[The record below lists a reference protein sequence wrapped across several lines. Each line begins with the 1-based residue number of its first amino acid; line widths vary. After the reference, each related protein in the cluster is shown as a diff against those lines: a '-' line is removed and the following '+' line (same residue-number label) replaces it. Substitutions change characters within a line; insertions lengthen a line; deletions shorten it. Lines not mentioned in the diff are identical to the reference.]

1 MEDSLPTT
9 TDSPPSAGLD
19 IDAFGLLSPYDD
31 SGLDNLLLD
40 YDPPGPQS
48 IGTDLPGDN
57 GALTSLS
64 TPASAPLPDKRQG
77 DTPNATEPGEPD
89 VADPGPT
96 KIGNRFTSGAI
107 KILRTWFNAHE
118 RHPYPTPAE
127 IQRLQ
132 RQSGL
137 ERQQITNWFANT
149 RRRRK
154 FASTLSPSPHLP
166 DSADSGPGTTGAQ
179 QPVEIPPRPPTPMA
193 FDIMNPLERWEHSPP
208 EHEAAL
214 VSDISRA
221 IAASAGLSGPST
233 RARSRSAGWSSGN
246 ASSVSSAPTSRSSRG
261 SQSSAYSFG
270 SKRSSGSVD
279 SKKHYPSRRRRRQVP
294 KPPHRGRIAFVHE
307 RNTYQCTFCTETFK
321 KKYDWQRHEKSLHLS
336 LETWICSPN
345 GSTTANAQGNTV
357 CVYCDKVDPDKP
369 HLDGHH
375 QAACID
381 RPLEERTFYRK
392 DHLKQ
397 HLKLVHETT
406 AMTPSTEGWRTVM
419 DAIRSRCGFCDATFE
434 TWTDRGNHLAEHF
447 RDGLTI
453 LDWEG
458 DWGFDP
464 SVADMLD
471 NAMPPYLVQ
480 FEHGSIIP
488 FKPSRGPAD
497 TLPSAYE
504 LLKLELEYYL
514 RNHFEANESLPSDD
528 DLKYEG
534 CSVIFGSEFALAAD
548 AAAAPTAA
556 MPPVSWLRDL
566 FMSCGDA
573 ATRARF
579 RPMGQLVQGR
589 ITTLRINGKAN
600 IFENCELEAQ
610 LCHYYAGGGGASL
623 SDSDI
628 QQAACAVLKRV
639 DSSSPN
645 PSQRFV
651 GFLARLVWESTDWL
665 VALRQRAEQ
674 MLHGGVGPG
683 TLMGFDESPASGVRE
698 ELGLLDFYG
707 SMSADQRRWYFS
719 GMKSGPAPEDN
730 SLAFYPG
737 AAEVNGTPQTELF
750 QPPEQELPDP
760 RDFFLRLHNPRALHA
775 GPHPSPAGGGLPR
788 GHGISFSLNDSHRYL
803 RLAGEL
809 SRFVASTM
817 SPNNPASHVP
827 SDDEL
832 RHQARWI
839 LYDDDDPW
847 NQTPADTEQW
857 LRKFKQDVGL
867 L

>member
-1 MEDSLPTT
+1 MEHSLPTT
-9 TDSPPSAGLD
+9 TDDTSSTGLD
-19 IDAFGLLSPYDD
+19 IDVSDLLSPYDD

-48 IGTDLPGDN
+48 MGTDLPGDN

-64 TPASAPLPDKRQG
+64 TPASAPLPDKPQG
-77 DTPNATEPGEPD
+77 DTPSATEPAEAD
-89 VADPGPT
+89 VTDTRPT

-107 KILRTWFNAHE
+107 KILRTWFNTHE
-118 RHPYPTPAE
+118 RYPYPTPAE
-127 IQRLQ
+127 IKRLQ

-154 FASTLSPSPHLP
+154 FASTLSPSPRVP
-166 DSADSGPGTTGAQ
+166 DSADSGSATIGAQ
-179 QPVEIPPRPPTPMA
+179 HPVEIPQRPPTPMA

-208 EHEAAL
+208 EHEPAL

-233 RARSRSAGWSSGN
+233 RARCRSAGWSSGN
-246 ASSVSSAPTSRSSRG
+246 ASSVSSAPTSRSSKG

-294 KPPHRGRIAFVHE
+294 KQQHRGRIAFVHE
-307 RNTYQCTFCTETFK
+307 HNTYQCTFCTETFK

-336 LETWICSPN
+336 LEKWVCSPD
-345 GSTTANAQGNTV
+345 GSTTANAQGDTV
-357 CVYCDKVDPDKP
+357 CVYCDKTDPDKP
-369 HLDGHH
+369 HLDSHH

-406 AMTPSTEGWRTVM
+406 VMTASTEGWRIVM

-453 LDWEG
+453 MDWEG

-488 FKPSRGPAD
+488 FKPSSGPVD

-504 LLKLELEYYL
+504 LLKLELEYYV
-514 RNHFEANESLPSDD
+514 RNHFEANETLPSDD

-534 CSVIFGSEFALAAD
+534 CSVIFGSEFALGPDAAS
-548 AAAAPTAA
+548 AAAAVAPA
-556 MPPVSWLRDL
+556 SWVRDL
-566 FMSCGDA
+566 FTSCGDA

-579 RPMGQLVQGR
+579 RPMGQLIQGR

-600 IFENCELEAQ
+600 IFENCELEAL
-610 LCHYYAGGGGASL
+610 LCHYYASGGGATL
-623 SDSDI
+623 PDSDL

-639 DSSSPN
+639 DSSSRN

-651 GFLARLVWESTDWL
+651 GFLARLVWGSTDWL
-665 VALRQRAEQ
+665 VPLRQRAEQ
-674 MLHGGVGPG
+674 TVLGDAGPG
-683 TLMGFDESPASGVRE
+683 MLMGFDTNSVSGLPG
-698 ELGLLDFYG
+698 ELGSLDFYG
-707 SMSADQRRWYFS
+707 TPADQGHPLFS
-719 GMKSGPAPEDN
+719 GMKSGPAPEDS
-730 SLAFYPG
+730 SLAFQPG
-737 AAEVNGTPQTELF
+737 APEASVTPQTELF
-750 QPPEQELPDP
+750 QPPEQGLPDP

-775 GPHPSPAGGGLPR
+775 GPQPSPAGGGLPR

-803 RLAGEL
+803 WLAGEL
-809 SRFVASTM
+809 SRFVARTM
-817 SPNNPASHVP
+817 SPNNPTSHVP

-857 LRKFKQDVGL
+857 LREFKKDVGL